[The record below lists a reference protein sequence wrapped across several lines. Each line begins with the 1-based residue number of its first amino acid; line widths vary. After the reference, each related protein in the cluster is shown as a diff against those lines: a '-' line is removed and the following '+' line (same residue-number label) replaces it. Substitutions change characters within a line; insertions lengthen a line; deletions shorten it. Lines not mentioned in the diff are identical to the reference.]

1 MMKTEYELGEISKE
15 SKKIAQELRIQN
27 ILTILTLTMRVFTR
41 DEVVKILTKLEENPD
56 KKFSE
61 LANELLMKWR

>member
-1 MMKTEYELGEISKE
+1 MTINFELDEISKE

-27 ILTILTLTMRVFTR
+27 MLTILKLTRQEFTR
-41 DEVVKILTKLEENPD
+41 DEVVKMLSKIEKNPN

-61 LANELLMKWR
+61 LANEILMEWR